1 MGKVTRAV
9 ITAAGLGTRML
20 PATRAVPK
28 EMLPVVDK
36 PLLQYAVEEAAAA
49 GITDIV
55 FVVADGKE
63 AVREH
68 FTPGGRTEMLVAA
81 KGDPALDA
89 IIQAPP
95 RLARF
100 HYVHQDRPLGPGHAV
115 LCARPLLG
123 DQPFV
128 LMFPDDLILGESAVA
143 ELVAAHDRTGG
154 SVIAVERV
162 PRTEVSQYGVVDPA
176 GEGDPI
182 PLRGLVEKPPLA
194 EAPSDL
200 AIVGRYVLTPSI
212 FEQIERAPTGKG
224 GEKYVTEGLAG
235 QISAGEGVFA
245 ACFSGRRFD
254 TGRPAGYLAAS
265 VAAAL
270 MRPELAADVHQRIST
285 ILGEGGTA

>member
-1 MGKVTRAV
+1 
-9 ITAAGLGTRML
+9 
-20 PATRAVPK
+20 
-28 EMLPVVDK
+28 
-36 PLLQYAVEEAAAA
+36 
-49 GITDIV
+49 
-55 FVVADGKE
+55 
-63 AVREH
+63 
-68 FTPGGRTEMLVAA
+68 
-81 KGDPALDA
+81 
-89 IIQAPP
+89 
-95 RLARF
+95 
-100 HYVHQDRPLGPGHAV
+100 
-115 LCARPLLG
+115 
-123 DQPFV
+123 
-128 LMFPDDLILGESAVA
+128 MFPDDVILGPSAVA
-143 ELVAAHDRTGG
+143 ELVAAHERTGG

-162 PRTEVSQYGVVDPA
+162 PRNEVSQYGVVDPA

-235 QISAGEGVFA
+235 QITSGEGVFA
-245 ACFSGRRFD
+245 STFTGRRFD

-270 MRPELAADVHQRIST
+270 MRPELAADVHQRLSV